1 MKNKTF
7 SATVAVLVVEVIF
20 GFSFLFSKT
29 AMQFASPL
37 VLIADRFTVA
47 FVLLTA
53 VMLIA
58 GIKFRIGKNVWKPI
72 AMAMF
77 QPVLYFVFESYG
89 INMTT
94 SSFSG
99 VMISLIP
106 IVSVIAGIFVL
117 GEFPSFLQY
126 LFCVLS
132 VCGVIIMT
140 VSTGGQGVITPLGVL
155 CLFIAVVSCVAFNI
169 FSRKISAEF
178 TSFERTYAMTAVGA
192 IVFNILALAESG
204 GSVEAMLIPFKEPA
218 FLVSVLYL
226 GVLSS
231 VVAFFLQNYSN
242 THLPVAKTSV
252 FANISTVVSVL
263 GGVIFLD
270 EEFTLLSAVAVVMII
285 AGVTGVQLLK
295 TRKK

>member
-1 MKNKTF
+1 MKNKTV

>member
-1 MKNKTF
+1 MKNN
-7 SATVAVLVVEVIF
+7 
-20 GFSFLFSKT
+20 SFLFSKT

-58 GIKFRIGKNVWKPI
+58 GIKFHIGKNVWKPI